1 MLRGLLWLRPAA
13 SIPKLK
19 KCRAKNVFLYCLLYS
34 TENSEE
40 PFLAHDLA
48 LTQRP
53 MNHPKIYFD
62 HEKLIAYRLE
72 IKSKSM
78 IKIKKGPGGRGRI
91 AMGIATLGLPA
102 QQLLGDRD
110 DLFGLKSELLL
121 EFLERR

>member
-1 MLRGLLWLRPAA
+1 
-13 SIPKLK
+13 
-19 KCRAKNVFLYCLLYS
+19 
-34 TENSEE
+34 
-40 PFLAHDLA
+40 
-48 LTQRP
+48 